1 MRQKIDLNLAVLIDA
16 DNIPYSNIKGMLDEI
31 AKLGNPTIKR
41 IYGDWTKP
49 TVSGWKPALLQHA
62 ITPIQQYSYTTGKN
76 ATDSAMIIDAM
87 DILHSEK
94 VDGFCLVSSDSD
106 FTRLATRLRESG
118 MLVIGIGE
126 KKTPKPFIVACDK
139 FIYIE
144 IISAKEI
151 PKSTTSAGA
160 PASVPAQQ
168 FDKIDNKFI
177 QLIKATVEDV
187 GDDNGWAF
195 LAEVGSLIIKKK
207 PDFDPRNYGFS
218 KLTPFIKSLG
228 KYLEVDEREV
238 EKTRI
243 KHIYVRIKK

>member
-1 MRQKIDLNLAVLIDA
+1 MRKKNDLKLAVLIDA

-31 AKLGNPTIKR
+31 AKLGIPTIKR
-41 IYGDWTKP
+41 IYADWTKP
-49 TVSGWKPALLQHA
+49 TVSGWKPALLEHA

-87 DILHSEK
+87 DILHSQK

-126 KKTPKPFIVACDK
+126 KKTPNPFIVACDK

-144 IISAKEI
+144 IIGATEPVKAA
-151 PKSTTSAGA
+151 TTKVTVDIETVKIDA
-160 PASVPAQQ
+160 
-168 FDKIDNKFI
+168 IDNKFI
-177 QLIKATVEDV
+177 KLLKNTVEDLAE
-187 GDDNGWAF
+187 DNGWAF
-195 LAEVGSLIIKKK
+195 LAEVGALIIKKK
-207 PDFDPRNYGFS
+207 PDFDPRNYGFP
-218 KLTPFIKSLG
+218 KLTPLIKSLTE
-228 KYLEVDEREV
+228 YFDIDEREV
-238 EKTRI
+238 EKTHI

>member
-1 MRQKIDLNLAVLIDA
+1 MREKNDLKLAVLIDA

-31 AKLGNPTIKR
+31 AKLGTPTIKR

-49 TVSGWKPALLQHA
+49 TVSGWKPALLEHA
-62 ITPIQQYSYTTGKN
+62 ITPIQQYSYTSGKN

-87 DILHSEK
+87 DILHSQK

-144 IISAKEI
+144 IIGAKEI
-151 PKSTTSAGA
+151 PKTKKVTTSI
-160 PASVPAQQ
+160 PAETAKIDS
-168 FDKIDNKFI
+168 IDNKFI
-177 QLIKATVEDV
+177 QLLKSSIEDIA
-187 GDDNGWAF
+187 DDNGWAF

-207 PDFDPRNYGFS
+207 PDFDPRNYGFL
-218 KLTPFIKSLG
+218 KLTPLIKSLR
-228 KYLEVDEREV
+228 EHFDIDEREV
-238 EKTRI
+238 EKTHI
-243 KHIYVRIKK
+243 KHIYVKIKE